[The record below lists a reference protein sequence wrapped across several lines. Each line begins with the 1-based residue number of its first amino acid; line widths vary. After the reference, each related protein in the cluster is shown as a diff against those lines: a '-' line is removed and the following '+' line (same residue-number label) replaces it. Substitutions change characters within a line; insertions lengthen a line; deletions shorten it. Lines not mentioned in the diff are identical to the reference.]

1 MAARKY
7 MNNNFESLGAHLR
20 NLLTPYAT
28 LIQIM
33 NDLINA
39 KNNGN
44 EEEFNEIL
52 TTIKKYNFN
61 NLQDIIDFSFIEQM
75 ELINWRDSKLFHMQ
89 QELKRQKVL
98 KEIDELTKTL
108 GT

>member
-1 MAARKY
+1 
-7 MNNNFESLGAHLR
+7 MNNNFESLGEHLR

-28 LIQIM
+28 LIQIID
-33 NDLINA
+33 DLINA

-75 ELINWRDSKLFHMQ
+75 ELIN
-89 QELKRQKVL
+89 
-98 KEIDELTKTL
+98 
-108 GT
+108 

>member
-1 MAARKY
+1 MT
-7 MNNNFESLGAHLR
+7 NDFESLGAHLR

-28 LIQIM
+28 LIQLS
-33 NDLINA
+33 NDLLKA

-44 EEEFNEIL
+44 EEEFNKLL
-52 TTIKKYNFN
+52 TMMNKYDFN

-89 QELKRQKVL
+89 QELKRQQH
-98 KEIDELTKTL
+98 
-108 GT
+108 

>member
-7 MNNNFESLGAHLR
+7 MNNNFESLGEHLR

-89 QELKRQKVL
+89 QKL